1 MITLKII
8 LFTFLFFGV
17 PMFIFVVLDEKGHSF
32 LGGLIWLL
40 YALLFIFL
48 TFKCGSNRSTEI
60 DDTTTDT
67 TTEWKY
73 ENFSVEY
80 NYCELQLRIF
90 EEGRCRVNI

>member
-17 PMFIFVVLDEKGHSF
+17 PMFILVVLDEKGHSF
-32 LGGLIWLL
+32 LGGLICLL
-40 YALLFIFL
+40 YVSLFFFL
-48 TFKCGSNRSTEI
+48 TLKCGSNRSTEI

-67 TTEWKY
+67 TTEWKF

-80 NYCELQLRIF
+80 NYF
-90 EEGRCRVNI
+90 E